1 MELREIFPKIKSIL
15 SDWNVSSEV
24 ENVIVFSY
32 NLNEYQFNI
41 MINLWVK
48 DIIQISVGCFLG
60 TYIYS
65 TFNTEV
71 SNYDELEKYLKKL
84 VNTINDDLIDKL
96 NTELKITFNNTLRD
110 ELNGKF

>member
-15 SDWNVSSEV
+15 SNWNVSSEV
-24 ENVIVFSY
+24 ENIIIFSY

-41 MINLWVK
+41 MITSGTK
-48 DIIQISVGCFLG
+48 DTIHVSVGGFLG
-60 TYIYS
+60 HYVYS
-65 TFNTEV
+65 AFETKFSDVE
-71 SNYDELEKYLKKL
+71 ELEKYLKKL
-84 VNTINDDLIDKL
+84 TNTINEDLTDKL

>member
-1 MELREIFPKIKSIL
+1 MELKEIFPKIKSIL

-32 NLNEYQFNI
+32 KLNEYQFNI
-41 MINLWVK
+41 MINPWVK
-48 DIIQISVGCFLG
+48 DIIQISVGCFLNSFV
-60 TYIYS
+60 YS

-71 SNYDELEKYLKKL
+71 SNYGELEMYLKKL
-84 VNTINDDLIDKL
+84 VNAINDDLTDKL

>member
-15 SDWNVSSEV
+15 SNWNVSSEV
-24 ENVIVFSY
+24 ENIIIFSY

-41 MINLWVK
+41 MITPWTK
-48 DIIQISVGCFLG
+48 DTVHVSVGGFLG
-60 TYIYS
+60 PYVYS
-65 TFNTEV
+65 AFETKFSDVE
-71 SNYDELEKYLKKL
+71 ELEKYLKKL
-84 VNTINDDLIDKL
+84 TNTINEDLTGKL

>member
-24 ENVIVFSY
+24 ENVMVFSY

-41 MINLWVK
+41 MINPWGK
-48 DIIQISVGCFLG
+48 DTIQVSVGCFLG
-60 TYIYS
+60 TYVYS

-71 SNYDELEKYLKKL
+71 SNYNELEKYLKKL
-84 VNTINDDLIDKL
+84 INAINDDLTDKL
-96 NTELKITFNNTLRD
+96 NTELKITLNNTLRG
-110 ELNGKF
+110 ELNG

>member
-1 MELREIFPKIKSIL
+1 MKLKEIFPKIKSIL

-24 ENVIVFSY
+24 ENVIVFSHS
-32 NLNEYQFNI
+32 LNEYQFNI
-41 MINLWVK
+41 MINPWVK
-48 DIIQISVGCFLG
+48 DIIQISVGCFLNS
-60 TYIYS
+60 YVYS
-65 TFNTEV
+65 AFNTEV

-84 VNTINDDLIDKL
+84 VSTINDELTDKL

>member
-41 MINLWVK
+41 MITPWTK
-48 DIIQISVGCFLG
+48 DTIHVSVGGFLG
-60 TYIYS
+60 SYVYS
-65 TFNTEV
+65 A
-71 SNYDELEKYLKKL
+71 YDTKFSSVEELEKYLKKL
-84 VNTINDDLIDKL
+84 VSTINGDLVEEL
-96 NTELKITFNNTLRD
+96 NADLKITMNNTFRSRV
-110 ELNGKF
+110 NG